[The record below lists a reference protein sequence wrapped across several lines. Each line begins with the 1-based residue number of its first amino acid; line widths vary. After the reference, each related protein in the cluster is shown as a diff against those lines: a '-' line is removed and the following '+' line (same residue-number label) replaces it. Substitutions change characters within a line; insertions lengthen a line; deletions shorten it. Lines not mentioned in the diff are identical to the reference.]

1 MIVGN
6 RNCRHA
12 RPELIR
18 KRRQQSLLR
27 NKQKKLPLE
36 EDLKCKQRSDRNKQA
51 AAKYRR
57 KQNDLREELEK
68 SCFCF
73 IIYHLFSIY
82 SFLLNM
88 LTKYS
93 NNNNDNNKCVII
105 NFISTQDLLVV
116 APLTRKTTS
125 DASSSSSSVTM
136 IRIHIIPE
144 VAQGI
149 T

>member
-68 SCFCF
+68 SCF
-73 IIYHLFSIY
+73 
-82 SFLLNM
+82 
-88 LTKYS
+88 YS